1 MKNAKN
7 FGLNEPLAKSNDI
20 RKSARNNTLKKLN
33 IKMAFESI
41 KELEQNTQ
49 EKNVK
54 FDPKDFN
61 KTKKEKRPFYH
72 LPNYSQKILPILKQE
87 NLTIEVSKTKKEK
100 RGNRTK
106 SVETSAKNGS
116 KKNASSKNLISTF
129 NQNHNKGKSN
139 NSLPFIPFNNNYEF
153 STKTFQAGNDK
164 KNIINIP
171 QGQVKNILHAASGPL
186 NKIKNSTP
194 TTTEPT
200 NKTRNIIHEPLHKNS
215 ISSTTEPTN
224 KTRNIIHIISGPLNK
239 NSISN
244 ATEPTN
250 KTRNIIHAASG
261 PVFKKTFQGDK
272 EEFGTQKKGEKIP
285 EENISEVEKKL
296 KRKANFR
303 NYERRISKKEYTY
316 VPVENDKNRVGK
328 FEKPE
333 EEKKTRRRS
342 IGVGL
347 RRKVTKEYQEFNTT
361 LYTKF
366 SEATSV
372 AGRDDD
378 GLKKINQDTYL
389 LEKNINGV
397 INFNVFGVLDGHG
410 VNGHYA
416 SNFVK
421 RYLISRIKN
430 HPLIKNL
437 QTPKEIYK
445 QLTSNGYQII
455 AKLFLDADV
464 QIAKEKFNVEMS
476 GTTVALVIQLGEHL
490 ICANAGD
497 SRAILVYDDSNSNN
511 LLDTKIYLLSY
522 DCKPDLPY
530 ERKRI
535 EANGGV
541 VAQIIDEDDLQPWGP
556 FRVWVKGEEYP
567 GIAISRSIGDLDA
580 KKVGVIPNPQIIEY
594 TLNSKSKYMI
604 ICSDGIWEYLK
615 NEEVMKVANEFY
627 LKSDPLG
634 LCRKLTN
641 QSTELWLKDDVV
653 VDDITCVAVFF

>member
-1 MKNAKN
+1 MKNAKT
-7 FGLNEPLAKSNDI
+7 FGLNEPVSKSNDI
-20 RKSARNNTLKKLN
+20 RKSARYNTLKKLN
-33 IKMAFESI
+33 IKMVLESE
-41 KELEQNTQ
+41 KELEQNNQ
-49 EKNVK
+49 EKSVK
-54 FDPKDFN
+54 FDSKGLN
-61 KTKKEKRPFYH
+61 NTKKEKRPFYP
-72 LPNYSQKILPILKQE
+72 LPNYSQKILPIFKTE
-87 NLTIEVSKTKKEK
+87 NLTIEVNKNTKEK
-100 RGNRTK
+100 RRNITK
-106 SVETSAKNGS
+106 SIDTSAKNAS
-116 KKNASSKNLISTF
+116 KISSNTKNLFSGINSH
-129 NQNHNKGKSN
+129 HNKGKSN
-139 NSLPFIPFNNNYEF
+139 NTLPFIPLNNNYEF
-153 STKTFQAGNDK
+153 STKIFQADNDK
-164 KNIINIP
+164 NNIINIP
-171 QGQVKNILHAASGPL
+171 QGKARNILHA
-186 NKIKNSTP
+186 T
-194 TTTEPT
+194 
-200 NKTRNIIHEPLHKNS
+200 
-215 ISSTTEPTN
+215 
-224 KTRNIIHIISGPLNK
+224 SGPLNK
-239 NSISN
+239 NKNSTLTS
-244 ATEPTN
+244 TEPTN
-250 KTRNIIHAASG
+250 KTRNIIHATSG
-261 PVFKKTFQGDK
+261 PVFNKTFQGYK
-272 EEFGTQKKGEKIP
+272 EEIGTQKK
-285 EENISEVEKKL
+285 EENQPQDNLSEKKL

-303 NYERRISKKEYTY
+303 NFERRISKKEYTY
-316 VPVENDKNRVGK
+316 VPNENDKNRVGK

-333 EEKKTRRRS
+333 EEKKTRRKS
-342 IGVGL
+342 VGVGL

-389 LEKNINGV
+389 MEKNINGV

-421 RYLISRIKN
+421 RYLISKIKS

-464 QIAKEKFNVEMS
+464 QIAKEKFNSEMS
-476 GTTVALVIQLGEHL
+476 GTTVVLVIQLGEHL

-497 SRAILVYDDSNSNN
+497 SRAILVYDDSNSNS

>member
-1 MKNAKN
+1 MKNAKT
-7 FGLNEPLAKSNDI
+7 FGLNEPVSKSNDI
-20 RKSARNNTLKKLN
+20 RKSARYNTLKKLN
-33 IKMAFESI
+33 IKMVLESE
-41 KELEQNTQ
+41 KELEQNNQ
-49 EKNVK
+49 EKSVK
-54 FDPKDFN
+54 FDSKGLN
-61 KTKKEKRPFYH
+61 KTKKEKRPFYP
-72 LPNYSQKILPILKQE
+72 LPNYSQKILPIFKTE
-87 NLTIEVSKTKKEK
+87 NLTIEVNKNIKEK
-100 RGNRTK
+100 RRNITK
-106 SVETSAKNGS
+106 SIDTSAKNAS
-116 KKNASSKNLISTF
+116 KISSSSKNLFSGINSH
-129 NQNHNKGKSN
+129 HNKGKSN
-139 NSLPFIPFNNNYEF
+139 NTLPFIPLNNNYEF
-153 STKTFQAGNDK
+153 STKIFQADNDK
-164 KNIINIP
+164 NNIINIP
-171 QGQVKNILHAASGPL
+171 QGKARNILHA
-186 NKIKNSTP
+186 T
-194 TTTEPT
+194 
-200 NKTRNIIHEPLHKNS
+200 
-215 ISSTTEPTN
+215 
-224 KTRNIIHIISGPLNK
+224 SGPLNK
-239 NSISN
+239 NKNSTPTS
-244 ATEPTN
+244 TEPTN
-250 KTRNIIHAASG
+250 KTRNIIHATSG
-261 PVFKKTFQGDK
+261 PVFNKTFQGYK
-272 EEFGTQKKGEKIP
+272 EEIGTQKK
-285 EENISEVEKKL
+285 EENQPQDNLSEKKL

-303 NYERRISKKEYTY
+303 NFERRISKKEYTY
-316 VPVENDKNRVGK
+316 VPNENDKNRVGK
-328 FEKPE
+328 FEKNE
-333 EEKKTRRRS
+333 EEKKTRRKS
-342 IGVGL
+342 VGVGL

-389 LEKNINGV
+389 MEKNINGV

-421 RYLISRIKN
+421 RYLISKIKS

-464 QIAKEKFNVEMS
+464 QIAKEKFNSEMS
-476 GTTVALVIQLGEHL
+476 GTTVVLVIQLGEHL

-497 SRAILVYDDSNSNN
+497 SRAILVYDDSNSNS

-530 ERKRI
+530 EKKRI

-567 GIAISRSIGDLDA
+567 GIAISRSIGDLEA

-653 VDDITCVAVFF
+653 VDDITCVVVFF

>member
-7 FGLNEPLAKSNDI
+7 FGLNEPEVKSNFI
-20 RKSARNNTLKKLN
+20 RRSARYNTLKQLN

-41 KELEQNTQ
+41 KELEQNNQ
-49 EKNVK
+49 EKSVK
-54 FDPKDFN
+54 FDPKCLN
-61 KTKKEKRPFYH
+61 KTTKTEKRPFYH
-72 LPNYSQKILPILKQE
+72 LPYNSQKNLPIFKQE
-87 NLTIEVSKTKKEK
+87 NLATEVNKNKKEK

-116 KKNASSKNLISTF
+116 KKTTSSSKNLISVI
-129 NQNHNKGKSN
+129 NPNHNKGKSN
-139 NSLPFIPFNNNYEF
+139 NTLPFISLNNNYDF

-164 KNIINIP
+164 IKIINIP
-171 QGQVKNILHAASGPL
+171 QGKARNILHA
-186 NKIKNSTP
+186 T
-194 TTTEPT
+194 
-200 NKTRNIIHEPLHKNS
+200 
-215 ISSTTEPTN
+215 
-224 KTRNIIHIISGPLNK
+224 SGPLNK
-239 NSISN
+239 NKNSIPSS
-244 ATEPTN
+244 TEPTN
-250 KTRNIIHAASG
+250 KTRNIIHATSG
-261 PVFKKTFQGDK
+261 PLNRKTSQGNK
-272 EEFGTQKKGEKIP
+272 EEIRTQKKGEKQP
-285 EENISEVEKKL
+285 QDNLSELEKNL

-316 VPVENDKNRVGK
+316 VPTESDKNRAGK
-328 FEKPE
+328 YEKPE
-333 EEKKTRRRS
+333 EEKKTRRKS
-342 IGVGL
+342 IGSGL

-378 GLKKINQDTYL
+378 GLKKTNQDTYL

-397 INFNVFGVLDGHG
+397 INFNIFGVLDGHG

-421 RYLISRIKN
+421 RYIISKIKN

-455 AKLFLDADV
+455 AKLFMDADI

-476 GTTVALVIQLGEHL
+476 GTTVVLVIQLGDRL

-497 SRAILVYDDSNSNN
+497 SRAILVYDDSNSNS

-530 ERKRI
+530 EKKRI

-615 NEEVMKVANEFY
+615 NEEVMKIANEFY